1 MILDIDAGNSRIKW
15 RLSGN
20 GRVLAQDSQPTAELA
35 SGETLLLPET
45 AAIDE
50 VRLASVAGSK
60 VVAALQKQFA
70 GLLKVAQVSP
80 SAGGVTCGYKQP
92 DRLGVDR
99 WLALVAAY
107 QQFKQAVLVVDAGSA
122 MTMDLVG
129 PKGEHLGGYIVPGL
143 RLMADALWQGTVDV
157 KVTSG
162 DFENM
167 LVPGTNSQQAVDRGC
182 LLVAVSAVEN
192 LASQYPAH
200 ILLTGG
206 DAQYL
211 ADALSLDHS
220 HCPDLVLDGLAI
232 ADINFTAS

>member
-20 GRVLAQDSQPTAELA
+20 GRVLAQDSQPTVELA

-107 QQFKQAVLVVDAGSA
+107 QQFQQAVLVVDAGSA

-143 RLMADALWQGTVDV
+143 RLMADALWQGTRDV

-206 DAQYL
+206 DAQHL

-220 HCPDLVLDGLAI
+220 HRPDLVLDGLAI

>member
-20 GRVLAQDSQPTAELA
+20 GRVLAQDSQPTAALA
-35 SGETLLLPET
+35 AGEALVLPET
-45 AAIDE
+45 AAVKE
-50 VRLASVAGSK
+50 VRLASVAGPQIM
-60 VVAALQKQFA
+60 AALQKQFA
-70 GLLKVAQVSP
+70 GLLRVAKVSP
-80 SAGGVTCGYKQP
+80 AAGGVTCGYQQP
-92 DRLGVDR
+92 ERLGVDR

-107 QQFKQAVLVVDAGSA
+107 QQVQQAVLVIDAGSA

-143 RLMADALWQGTVDV
+143 RLMANALWQGTEDV

-162 DFENM
+162 DFQNM
-167 LVPGTNSQQAVDRGC
+167 LVPGTDSQQAVDRGC
-182 LLVAVSAVEN
+182 LLVAVSAVEK

-206 DAQYL
+206 DAKYL
-211 ADALSLDHS
+211 GDALSLDHS

-232 ADINFTAS
+232 ADIDFSTC